1 LNTLLT
7 LVFIVMTIL
16 SGLGLGIWL
25 NALTVRYR
33 DFQYV
38 LPFAMQLGI
47 YVSPVAYPSSLVP
60 SEYQFLYYLNPM
72 AGAIDGMRWAL
83 FGSPINEGI
92 YISLLSSLLLFI
104 SGWLYFHRL
113 EGEIADIV

>member
-1 LNTLLT
+1 
-7 LVFIVMTIL
+7 
-16 SGLGLGIWL
+16 
-25 NALTVRYR
+25 
-33 DFQYV
+33 
-38 LPFAMQLGI
+38 
-47 YVSPVAYPSSLVP
+47 
-60 SEYQFLYYLNPM
+60 M